1 MFVLDDTGATLV
13 GIAVVLF
20 GYVVFGLTG
29 FGASLFT
36 VPVLS
41 HFYPLPLVLALAALL
56 DLAGAMSVG
65 VHGRREAA
73 MQELTW
79 LVPFSLAGAVLGVS
93 LLVSLPRAASLAA
106 LGAFIGGYGLYQ
118 LVSQRAPMPISRVW
132 APLAGTLGGATG
144 TLFGTGGPPYL
155 IYLSRR
161 IDDKNALRATMGIM
175 VWFSLVIRLLVFAA
189 AGVLL
194 QEGLAAGLLWFVPA
208 AAAGLWLGNRIHM
221 RAPSSALLRVLY
233 LLLIVCGASLVL
245 RALAAL

>member
-1 MFVLDDTGATLV
+1 MFVLDDAGATLV
-13 GIAVVLF
+13 GIAVVVF

-41 HFYPLPLVLALAALL
+41 HFYPLPLVLTLAALL
-56 DLAGAMSVG
+56 DLAGAMTVG

-73 MQELTW
+73 MHELKL

-93 LLVSLPRAASLAA
+93 LLVSLPHVASLAA
-106 LGAFIGGYGLYQ
+106 LGAFIAGYGLYQ
-118 LVSQRAPMPISRVW
+118 WASRRAPVSISRAW

-144 TLFGTGGPPYL
+144 TLFGTGGPAYL

-161 IDDKNALRATMGIM
+161 IDDKNVLRASMGIM
-175 VWFSLVIRLLVFAA
+175 VWFSLVFRLLAFAG

-194 QEGLAAGLLWFVPA
+194 QEGLAVGLMWFGPA
-208 AAAGLWLGNRIHM
+208 AALGLWLGNRIHV
-221 RAPSSALLRVLY
+221 RTASSALLRVLY
-233 LLLIVCGASLVL
+233 LLLIVCGVSLVL
-245 RALAAL
+245 RALATV

>member
-1 MFVLDDTGATLV
+1 MFVLDDTGATLI

-56 DLAGAMSVG
+56 DLAGAITVG

-73 MQELTW
+73 LQELKL

-93 LLVSLPRAASLAA
+93 LLVNLPRATSLAA
-106 LGAFIGGYGLYQ
+106 LGLFIGGYGLYQ
-118 LVSQRAPMPISRVW
+118 LINRRAPLPVSRAW

-161 IDDKNALRATMGIM
+161 IEDKNALRATMGVM
-175 VWFSLVIRLLVFAA
+175 VWFSLVIRLLVFAL

-194 QEGLAAGLLWFVPA
+194 QDGLAAGLLWFVPA
-208 AAAGLWLGNRIHM
+208 AAAGLWLGNRIHR
-221 RAPSSALLRVLY
+221 RAASSTLLRVLY
-233 LLLIVCGASLVL
+233 LLLVVCGGSLIVRSL
-245 RALAAL
+245 SAG